1 MKDFQ
6 NENLKESKIENIYN
20 FKTKSF
26 SRFQLKKHNE
36 QQFMFVKKGFS
47 KVDDNLKFG
56 QKYNQR
62 NSFGKKGKNL
72 IKSKSQSQ
80 MPFTYSDN
88 SFKKIN
94 EDLIKLRN
102 TITVK
107 KNKMK

>member
-1 MKDFQ
+1 
-6 NENLKESKIENIYN
+6 
-20 FKTKSF
+20 
-26 SRFQLKKHNE
+26 
-36 QQFMFVKKGFS
+36 
-47 KVDDNLKFG
+47 
-56 QKYNQR
+56 
-62 NSFGKKGKNL
+62 
-72 IKSKSQSQ
+72 